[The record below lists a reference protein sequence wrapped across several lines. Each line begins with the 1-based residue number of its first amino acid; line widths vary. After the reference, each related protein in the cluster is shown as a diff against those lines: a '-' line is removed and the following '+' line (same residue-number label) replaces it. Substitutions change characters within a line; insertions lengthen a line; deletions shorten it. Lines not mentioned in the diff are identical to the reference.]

1 MGAVM
6 FERACMAMGAVLV
19 VLAGALLIVAA
30 SDITY
35 ETSVD
40 QPVVFT
46 TNLGASLDNFGSP
59 RSKSATPLAPESTSK
74 NKI

>member
-6 FERACMAMGAVLV
+6 FERACVAMGAVFV
-19 VLAGALLIVAA
+19 FLAGALLIVAA

-40 QPVVFT
+40 RPVVFT
-46 TNLGASLDNFGSP
+46 TNPGVSVDNFGSP
-59 RSKSATPLAPESTSK
+59 RRKSATPLAPEFTSK